1 MQDAQQKCRTQ
12 VLSLFI
18 ILALGLVSL
27 PTHSSDTAPAPL
39 SCDAAFCP
47 LLSDVTSDGGQ
58 EGGLSHGNR
67 MRDFSLHPAGV
78 LPGIR
83 GYSGVVHCASF
94 PVLPQ
99 APPGI

>member
-1 MQDAQQKCRTQ
+1 M
-12 VLSLFI
+12 
-18 ILALGLVSL
+18 
-27 PTHSSDTAPAPL
+27 
-39 SCDAAFCP
+39 
-47 LLSDVTSDGGQ
+47 TSDGGQ

>member
-1 MQDAQQKCRTQ
+1 MQDAQQKCWSQ
-12 VLSLFI
+12 AVSLFM
-18 ILALGLVSL
+18 ILALGLVSS
-27 PTHSSDTAPAPL
+27 PSHSSDSAPAPL
-39 SCDAAFCP
+39 YYDSALCP
-47 LLSDVTSDGGQ
+47 LLSDVTCDGGQ

-67 MRDFSLHPAGV
+67 TRDFSLYPAGA

-83 GYSGVVHCASF
+83 SYSGVVHCASF

>member
-1 MQDAQQKCRTQ
+1 MQDARQKCRKR
-12 VLSLFI
+12 VLSLFM

-27 PTHSSDTAPAPL
+27 PSYSSDTALAPL
-39 SCDAAFCP
+39 SCDSAFCQ

-58 EGGLSHGNR
+58 EGVLSHGNR
-67 MRDFSLHPAGV
+67 IRDFSLHPN
-78 LPGIR
+78 GIH
-83 GYSGVVHCASF
+83 SGIKGFSGLVHCASF